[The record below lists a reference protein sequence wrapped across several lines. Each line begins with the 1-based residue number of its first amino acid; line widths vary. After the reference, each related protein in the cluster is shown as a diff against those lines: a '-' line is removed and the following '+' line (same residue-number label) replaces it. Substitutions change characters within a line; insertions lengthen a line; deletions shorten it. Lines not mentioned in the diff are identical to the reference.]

1 MPASSF
7 CASRPRDA
15 TRRMKRDGAGLRS
28 SFAAATPSQQRLA
41 TPSQLRRASESHL
54 ALQPSTQLVVFVA
67 SILEVLL
74 AAARGGTR
82 RHLEGGRALRAASA
96 PSQQDQLHHSS
107 RSRRRG
113 DGSVPRP
120 LGSPSIGQSLEKVF
134 HRIDK
139 LSFIR
144 INLPITGSPRQE
156 KVFIWPPF
164 FQYKL
169 AAPRKAFYLVPF
181 FSI

>member
-1 MPASSF
+1 MGHDQQPALKLESTRGEMN
-7 CASRPRDA
+7 ASLLILRVAFERRDA
-15 TRRMKRDGAGLRS
+15 QNERDGAGLRS

-113 DGSVPRP
+113 DGSVLPPATMSGRR
-120 LGSPSIGQSLEKVF
+120 GEKK
-134 HRIDK
+134 H
-139 LSFIR
+139 
-144 INLPITGSPRQE
+144 Q
-156 KVFIWPPF
+156 
-164 FQYKL
+164 
-169 AAPRKAFYLVPF
+169 AAPRRIIGQLLDGFATFWTVASPNLLR
-181 FSI
+181 S